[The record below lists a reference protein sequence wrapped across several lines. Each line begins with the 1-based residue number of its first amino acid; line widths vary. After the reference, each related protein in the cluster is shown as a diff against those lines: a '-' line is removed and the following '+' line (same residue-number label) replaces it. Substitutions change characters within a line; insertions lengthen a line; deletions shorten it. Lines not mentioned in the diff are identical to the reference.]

1 MRWMLWFPF
10 SGLSAWLILAG
21 TWVWAQPATEPA
33 AAPAG
38 SVETAPAPAEPA
50 GTAPGTA
57 PEPAAESP
65 PDVDAALYLSR
76 CSGCHTIGEGAMA
89 GPDLA
94 PSTGWP
100 RPDLE
105 LAVRRMQRNVGP
117 MTDQEISAL
126 VDLLKSSDVRERLA
140 GERARFEA
148 RFRVQM
154 QPASAQEGERLFFGA
169 GKLSAGGMACS
180 ACHQFGGRGGSL
192 ALALDTVSERMGETA
207 LVSAI
212 QQSAFKVMRAAY
224 RDHPIS
230 LQEAAHLAA
239 FLQKPPSAPAPPP
252 VLGPL
257 AAGAAAGLLLLVVI
271 PLTWRRRGRGVRAAL
286 IDRSIRR

>member
-1 MRWMLWFPF
+1 MLCFPF
-10 SGLSAWLILAG
+10 GILSAWLILAG
-21 TWVWAQPATEPA
+21 AAVWAQPAAEPA
-33 AAPAG
+33 PAPAG
-38 SVETAPAPAEPA
+38 SAETTAAPAEPSR
-50 GTAPGTA
+50 TA
-57 PEPAAESP
+57 PEITSGPAAESP

-117 MTDQEISAL
+117 MTDQEIAAL
-126 VDLLKSSDVRERLA
+126 VDLLKSSDVRQRLA
-140 GERARFEA
+140 GERERFEA

-154 QPASAQEGERLFFGA
+154 QPASAQEGERLFFGTGTLA
-169 GKLSAGGMACS
+169 AGGMACS

-192 ALALDTVSERMGETA
+192 GVALDTVSERMGETA

-239 FLQKPPSAPAPPP
+239 FLQRPPSAPAPPP